1 MTKRAVFSSVLLV
14 MVALACAACSRDV
27 RPLDERVREALSD
40 RLQQY
45 DVHGASVALVLRD
58 GTVHC
63 ICAGVSHDSVAL
75 EPRMLFAIGSITKN
89 QVATLVLQLAEE
101 KVLSLEDP
109 VRKWLPPSPN
119 VDGSIT
125 IRQML
130 GHTSG
135 IYMFWENQKLWDDL
149 IKYRDSVFTPEV
161 VLTYLKEPHFAPGKG
176 FRYSNTN
183 YLLLAMIATRATH
196 STLSGELRKRF
207 WAPLGLTNTYLSME
221 EEIPQDRLAHVW
233 GDNFENNG
241 SKRDI
246 TFLPRASH
254 ESITYGSAGVFTT
267 AEDLAL
273 WCTSLF
279 GGKVL
284 KPNSLVQMLTFN
296 PAAASS
302 WCEAYGLGVFQFK
315 RGITNG
321 EAAYGHGGGNIG
333 TSAYMAYLP
342 DFQTSIVVII
352 NSMHGKCPDRM
363 LEDVVEIVTDHLQNK
378 QLPP

>member
-1 MTKRAVFSSVLLV
+1 MITQHSFTCGLVLG
-14 MVALACAACSRDV
+14 MALAWSACSRDV
-27 RPLDERVREALSD
+27 RTLDERVRDALLD

-45 DVHGASVALVLRD
+45 DVHGASVAVVLPD
-58 GTVHC
+58 DSVHS
-63 ICAGVSHDSVAL
+63 ICAGVSHDGAAM
-75 EPRMLFAIGSITKN
+75 EPGMLFAIGSITKN
-89 QVATLVLQLAEE
+89 QVAALILQLAEE
-101 KVLSLEDP
+101 GALSLEDP
-109 VRKWLPPSPN
+109 IQKWLPPLSN
-119 VDGSIT
+119 VDGAIT

-135 IYMFWENQKLWDDL
+135 IFMFWENQKLWEDL
-149 IKYRDSVFTPEV
+149 IKYRDSVFAPEV

-233 GDNFENNG
+233 GDNFENNR

-273 WCTSLF
+273 WCKSLF

-333 TSAYMAYLP
+333 TSAYMVYLP
-342 DFQTSIVVII
+342 NFQTSIVVMI

-363 LEDVVEIVTDHLQNK
+363 LEDVIEIVTDHLEGK
-378 QLPP
+378 QLPA